1 MKLTT
6 DYAIRTV
13 VFLADCK
20 ERVTVKEISESTGI
34 TTHYLMKVLEPLKKK
49 RIVKSMTGTKGGFF
63 LALSLEKLNLW
74 CIISAI
80 EGPCYCMNCMEHEYC
95 SNYVNPH
102 KCNLRTYLDKY
113 QKMKIEYFSGI
124 TIADLQSEKTSKAS

>member
-13 VFLADCK
+13 VFLADSK
-20 ERVTVKEISESTGI
+20 EMVTVKDISASTGI
-34 TTHYLMKVLEPLKKK
+34 TTHYHMKVLEPLKKK
-49 RIVKSMTGTKGGFF
+49 RIVKSMTGTKGGFL
-63 LALSLEKLNLW
+63 LALPPEKLNLW
-74 CIISAI
+74 RIIRAM

-102 KCNLRTYLDKY
+102 KCILRSYLDEY

-124 TIADLQSEKTSKAS
+124 TIADLQRKEKSKAS